1 MLTHELKTSLSV
13 IKMAF
18 ATEGSYKKFKGYADN
33 AVTDINEV
41 IERTLLADRFDS
53 SKIEVKKSKVDL
65 NALLSELKVL
75 GNVQLIQG
83 DQIIIESDVNLLR
96 RILNNLVD
104 NALKYGELS
113 TPVVIRSALIFDGE
127 TKVAIVA
134 VQNRIGA
141 IGSPDM
147 DKVFEKYYRSPKA
160 HERTGS
166 GLGLYLVRNLVNLL
180 GGSITCKIDDGSV
193 FFELQVPIG

>member
-1 MLTHELKTSLSV
+1 MTGFIFLILLQYRYRLSQEQRLVEVSQAVAIAHFEKNRRLEQSQFLQMLTHELKTSLSV

-113 TPVVIRSALIFDGE
+113 TPVVIR
-127 TKVAIVA
+127 
-134 VQNRIGA
+134 
-141 IGSPDM
+141 
-147 DKVFEKYYRSPKA
+147 
-160 HERTGS
+160 
-166 GLGLYLVRNLVNLL
+166 
-180 GGSITCKIDDGSV
+180 C
-193 FFELQVPIG
+193 